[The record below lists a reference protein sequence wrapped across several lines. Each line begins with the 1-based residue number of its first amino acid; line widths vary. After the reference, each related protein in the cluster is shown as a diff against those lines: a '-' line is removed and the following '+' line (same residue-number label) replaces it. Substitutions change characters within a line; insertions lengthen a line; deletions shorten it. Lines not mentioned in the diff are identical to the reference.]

1 MIKDI
6 ERKRWTLHLNVT
18 STFSWSYI
26 AAFSYAVKRKTSKF
40 KCLTVNGAS
49 SDWVGNGAWG
59 SPIVA
64 LAPPKEVAQCLTT

>member
-18 STFSWSYI
+18 SIFSWGYV

-40 KCLTVNGAS
+40 KCLTVNGATS
-49 SDWVGNGAWG
+49 GWVGNGAWS